1 MNNHMLMCLG
11 YAVMYL
17 DWSFL
22 LGDAIA
28 NLGIKPIE
36 TSDGGNKN

>member
-17 DWSFL
+17 DWCFL
-22 LGDAIA
+22 LGDAIG
-28 NLGIKPIE
+28 NLGIQPA
-36 TSDGGNKN
+36 TPDTNFTN